1 MIVSKKG
8 IDLIKQFEG
17 CRLTAYNCSS
27 GVWTIGYGHTRT
39 AYKGMTISQEQAEQL
54 LLEDLPRYYPIGNF
68 NQNQF
73 DALTSFS
80 FNCGTG
86 ALSDVLTSGDVT
98 GTMSLY
104 KYDERREPVLERRRK
119 IEIEL
124 YNTPLDI
131 LNVNSYFEDG
141 IATVLA
147 DIMNIR
153 NQPSLQGV
161 IQDVK
166 YYKGEQI
173 VYNKVHLCDGYYWV
187 EYDRANGEKGY
198 VASRQVGTGEIYLKC
213 M

>member
-17 CRLTAYNCSS
+17 CRLTAYTCSS

-80 FNCGTG
+80 FNCGAT
-86 ALSDVLTSGDVT
+86 ALNDILTSGDIT

-104 KYDERREPVLERRRK
+104 KYDGNRQPVLERRRR

-124 YNTPLDI
+124 YNTPVECD
-131 LNVNSYFEDG
+131 NGYSYYEQG
-141 IATVLA
+141 VATVIV
-147 DIMNIR
+147 DVMNIR
-153 NQPSLQGV
+153 NKPSTQGD
-161 IQDVK
+161 IQSVK
-166 YYKGEQI
+166 YFKGEEI
-173 VYNKVHLCDGYYWV
+173 VYNRVYKNDGYYWV

-198 VASRQVGTGEIYLKC
+198 VASRNVATGEKYLDC
-213 M
+213 R